1 MMKKNQL
8 HIQIIGSLLMLL
20 QALMIVMSLVSLQ
33 GIPLWLQQIGHLHP
47 VLLHLPIAFIILLLP
62 LSIIFKKGTEQER
75 LLISYFLHYTALF
88 ATITALMGLLSAASN
103 EYDPDL
109 LTKHKWLSISTA
121 VLSHALVYIHQISL
135 HKRAAWI
142 SSVTATVMLMF
153 VGSHFGGSLTHGEDY
168 LSFGEKENKSKEFK
182 PITDSTVVYNDVVQ
196 TILINKCIECHNE
209 QKQKGGL
216 DLTSFASFQKGGKTG
231 NAFINGDPEQS
242 LFIQRALLTIDDRKH
257 MPPKG
262 KLQLTSEEIFLFKE
276 WTRKK
281 ADTLLTFHQIDQ
293 ADTLRSIIE
302 KIVNTKSIEKTAK
315 QYPFSKAADDK
326 IQSLNSPFR
335 RIMPVDIQSP
345 ALVVKFYLKEKFSI
359 QLLEECSAIAK
370 QVIEINLSSMPADDG
385 IFKHLSKFENLEKLN
400 LNGTLISGKELSA
413 LKSNKKLESIY
424 LANTSVGKND
434 LEVIGKL
441 PSVKSVYLW
450 NSKVTDKE
458 AVALNQ
464 KYNQI
469 KWDIGYVPD
478 EKELLK
484 LTPPSTVNA
493 EKMILDPGE
502 LVQLKHPLPG
512 AQIRYTID
520 GSAPDSMNGLLYS
533 KPFSISGLTQINA
546 IAVSNGWLSSNP
558 STFTYFLKGAKA
570 DSAVIINKPAD
581 RYRANGSIALIDF
594 NKGTPTNLNLNW
606 LGFRDET
613 MKAAF
618 HFSHPIQIKQ
628 AVLSIADNT
637 GAYVFPPQKIIVK
650 GGNSKSSLR
659 VIGTVSPVQPIK
671 QRNAGIIPVTVQL
684 APGIYPYV
692 EIEAINVQRL
702 PNWHP
707 GKKEKAWVFVDEV
720 FFY

>member
-33 GIPLWLQQIGHLHP
+33 GIPLWLQQLGHLHP

-231 NAFINGDPEQS
+231 NAF
-242 LFIQRALLTIDDRKH
+242 
-257 MPPKG
+257 MPKG

-469 KWDIGYVPD
+469 KWNIGYVPD

-520 GSAPDSMNGLLYS
+520 GS
-533 KPFSISGLTQINA
+533 
-546 IAVSNGWLSSNP
+546 
-558 STFTYFLKGAKA
+558 
-570 DSAVIINKPAD
+570 
-581 RYRANGSIALIDF
+581 ALIDF

-659 VIGTVSPVQPIK
+659 VIGTVSPVQPIQ

>member
-1 MMKKNQL
+1 
-8 HIQIIGSLLMLL
+8 
-20 QALMIVMSLVSLQ
+20 
-33 GIPLWLQQIGHLHP
+33 
-47 VLLHLPIAFIILLLP
+47 
-62 LSIIFKKGTEQER
+62 
-75 LLISYFLHYTALF
+75 
-88 ATITALMGLLSAASN
+88 
-103 EYDPDL
+103 
-109 LTKHKWLSISTA
+109 
-121 VLSHALVYIHQISL
+121 
-135 HKRAAWI
+135 
-142 SSVTATVMLMF
+142 
-153 VGSHFGGSLTHGEDY
+153 
-168 LSFGEKENKSKEFK
+168 
-182 PITDSTVVYNDVVQ
+182 
-196 TILINKCIECHNE
+196 
-209 QKQKGGL
+209 
-216 DLTSFASFQKGGKTG
+216 
-231 NAFINGDPEQS
+231 
-242 LFIQRALLTIDDRKH
+242 
-257 MPPKG
+257 
-262 KLQLTSEEIFLFKE
+262 
-276 WTRKK
+276 
-281 ADTLLTFHQIDQ
+281 
-293 ADTLRSIIE
+293 
-302 KIVNTKSIEKTAK
+302 
-315 QYPFSKAADDK
+315 
-326 IQSLNSPFR
+326 
-335 RIMPVDIQSP
+335 
-345 ALVVKFYLKEKFSI
+345 
-359 QLLEECSAIAK
+359 
-370 QVIEINLSSMPADDG
+370 MPADDG

-650 GGNSKSSLR
+650 GGSSKSSLR
-659 VIGTVSPVQPIK
+659 VIGTVSPVQPIQ